1 MAQRLKP
8 GNQESL
14 PPLAS
19 YLEKAESC
27 GNMHEECIA
36 VKTTDLV
43 GQRRKKNGLSRAV
56 LKWKQNRGL
65 QKVICQMGL
74 FST

>member
-19 YLEKAESC
+19 YIEKAESC
-27 GNMHEECIA
+27 GNIHEECIA

-43 GQRRKKNGLSRAV
+43 GQ
-56 LKWKQNRGL
+56 
-65 QKVICQMGL
+65 
-74 FST
+74 